1 MTAGSRHPHSTR
13 LARQR
18 LFAGVSS
25 FAELETRIAGLP
37 SERERG
43 SALEVFAEAWL
54 ATQRI
59 PQAREVW
66 PGSSAPPS
74 LQQKLRL
81 PLKDMGVDGVFEA
94 VANEP
99 TCYQVKF
106 RIGRPQLSWRELST
120 FFGLADAGCGRLVF
134 TNCDEVASVAED
146 RPGVVFVRGSD
157 LDRLTA
163 DDFRVIDAWLSGA
176 TITQKRKSPLPHQ
189 TAAISDIIST
199 LQCGPRATALMACGS
214 GKTLVAL
221 WVAERLDARTVLI
234 LLPSLALVRQTL
246 HEWLHE
252 TNWPEIEYLCVCSDP
267 SVQPE
272 EDALIVRQSD
282 LDFVV
287 TTEVAAVRRFL
298 ERDTK
303 AVRLVFS
310 TYQSSPV
317 VAESAVGL
325 SPFDF
330 GIFDEAHKTAGRDG
344 MKFALALKDEHLPIT
359 RRLFLTATPRHYN
372 VAAKDKFGDAKV
384 VFSMDAPEVYGPV
397 AHRLP
402 FCTAAKLKIITDYKV
417 VITWVTS
424 EMVTDELL
432 RRGVVL
438 VAGEEIKA
446 RQVANQLALQSAIE
460 QFGVRKIFT
469 FHSRVEA
476 AKSFVSAGLE
486 GIATHLPDFHCAH
499 INGEMPTAYR
509 ERLMREFES
518 APRGIVSNARCL
530 TEGVDVPA
538 VDMIAF
544 LSPRR
549 SLVDIVQ
556 ATGRAMRR
564 VEGKQFGY
572 VLVPLYV
579 EQARG
584 ETVEAAVMRS
594 DFDEV
599 WNVLSRLQEHDDLL
613 AQIIADMRTQ
623 RGQTGG
629 FDDSRFRERVQ
640 ILGPSISLEKL
651 RQSITSACLDAIG
664 ESWFER
670 YGQLVAYRERN
681 GTCDM
686 PHRLSADK
694 RLATWVI
701 NQRVLRKDG
710 ALSAEKIALLDRIG
724 FNWSPK
730 AHTWRS
736 HYLALLAY
744 REKHGDCRV
753 PQQWRENKRLAT
765 WVGTHRTRRKRGL
778 LSEDKI
784 QMLDAIGF
792 DWAIGLGTWDERFQ
806 QLCDYK
812 TAHGHTRVPARWKE
826 NHSLASW
833 VVDQRYDRRKG
844 RLRADYE
851 KRLNEI
857 GFEWELIQRGEDN
870 WDSRLNELR
879 RYHAAHGHCRVSPNA
894 PEARSLALWV
904 LRQRERHRKGKLLKE
919 RLVQLEQIDFFKRQL
934 PETQCGWDE
943 MFARLKRHL
952 AKTGSFRCSRQNE
965 EDRKLARWQETQRK
979 FRRREKLS
987 AERIEML
994 DSIGF
999 RWLSGRRRDREL
1011 PSISSHADAPPSKTW
1026 DEIHATLAEFFKLQG
1041 HCNVPPD
1048 WSADPELARW
1058 IYAQRIARK
1067 RGQLTAEQ
1075 IRRLDEMGFAWT
1087 AHEADWDAMFEEL
1100 AGVLRAQARP
1110 GGTGHRA
1117 SAELKRWMLTQRQFK
1132 KRGLLAP
1139 ERERKL
1145 ASVCFEWEPFANRW
1159 QQMFAALQEF
1169 HARHHHCRVPL
1180 GWHENPR
1187 LARWV
1192 GVQRQQKKFGRLS
1205 TARVEK
1211 LELLGFDWQVRLTGG
1226 HSQPQAWETMCAE
1239 LEQFHAGNGHAN
1251 VPQQFAGNRK
1261 LGWWATT
1268 QRRNRRKNK
1277 LTEQQITRL
1286 DSLGFDWS
1294 PLTSKPKRAP
1304 RQTTGNHL
1312 PRPAHPSATWD
1323 EMLAALHGYKD
1334 RHGDCLVPQRSK
1346 ENRNLASWVSEQR
1359 MARNRGKLDPDHERR
1374 LTEIG
1379 FNWDPVG
1386 IRWEEM
1392 FAALVAFKNEHGHT
1406 NVPQRSRRYG
1416 ALATWVRNQ
1425 RLAEK
1430 VKRPIMLERRKR
1442 LDELGFRW
1450 RVSWPSWEEMFAKL
1464 VEFKNSHAH
1473 CNVPQNWREDR
1484 RLGKWVN
1491 TQRTRNKRG
1500 KLRPERKQQLEQLG
1514 FVWNAG
1520 PLNAKPSSRPSR

>member
-1 MTAGSRHPHSTR
+1 M
-13 LARQR
+13 
-18 LFAGVSS
+18 
-25 FAELETRIAGLP
+25 
-37 SERERG
+37 
-43 SALEVFAEAWL
+43 ALEVFAEAWL
-54 ATQRI
+54 ATQRL

-66 PGSSAPPS
+66 PGSTAPPS

-81 PLKDMGVDGVFEA
+81 PLKDMGVDGIFEA

-106 RIGRPQLSWRELST
+106 RTGRPQLSWRELST
-120 FFGLADAGCGRLVF
+120 FFGLSDVGCGRLVF

-157 LDRLTA
+157 LDRLAA
-163 DDFRVIDAWLSGA
+163 DDFRAIEAWLSGA
-176 TITQKRKSPLPHQ
+176 TIARERKPPKPHQ
-189 TAAISDIIST
+189 VTAITDIIAA
-199 LQCGPRATALMACGS
+199 LQRNSRATALMACGS
-214 GKTLVAL
+214 GKTRVAL
-221 WVAERLDARTVLI
+221 WTAERLGARTVLI

-252 TNWPEIEYLCVCSDP
+252 TNWREVEYLCVCSDP

-272 EDALIVRQSD
+272 DDALVVRQSD

-287 TTEVAAVRRFL
+287 TTEPGAVRRFM
-298 ERDTK
+298 ERPTN

-310 TYQSSPV
+310 TYHSSHR
-317 VAESAVGL
+317 VADAVTGL
-325 SPFDF
+325 PPFDI
-330 GIFDEAHKTAGRDG
+330 GVFDEAHKTAGRDG
-344 MKFALALKDEHLPIT
+344 MKFALALKDERLPIA

-402 FCTAAKLKIITDYKV
+402 FSTAAKLGIITDYKV
-417 VITWVTS
+417 VISIVTT

-432 RRGVVL
+432 RRGVVP

-460 QFGVRKIFT
+460 QYGVRKVFT
-469 FHSRVEA
+469 FHSKVAA
-476 AKSFVSAGLE
+476 AKSFVSAGPE

-518 APRGIVSNARCL
+518 APCGIVSNARCL

-538 VDMIAF
+538 VDMVAF

-556 ATGRAMRR
+556 ATGRAMRLS
-564 VEGKQFGY
+564 EGKSFGY

-584 ETVEAAVMRS
+584 ESVEAAVMRS

-613 AQIIADMRTQ
+613 AQIIAEMRTE
-623 RGQTGG
+623 RGRTGG

-640 ILGPSISLEKL
+640 FLGPSVSLEDL
-651 RQSITSACLDAIG
+651 RRSITAACLDAIG

-670 YGQLVAYRERN
+670 YGQLVAYRERH

-686 PHRLSADK
+686 PHRLAENK

-701 NQRVLRKDG
+701 NQRVLRNDG

-736 HYLALLAY
+736 HYLALVAY

-753 PQQWRENKRLAT
+753 PQQWAENKRLAT

-778 LSEDKI
+778 LSDDKI
-784 QMLDAIGF
+784 QMLDRIGF
-792 DWAIGLGTWDERFQ
+792 DWSIGLGTWEERFQ
-806 QLCDYK
+806 ELCDYK
-812 TAHGHTRVPARWKE
+812 AAHGNCRVPARWKE

-851 KRLNEI
+851 QRLTEI
-857 GFEWELIQRGEDN
+857 GFEWELIQRGDDD
-870 WDSRLNELR
+870 WDSRFDELQ
-879 RYHAAHGHCRVSPNA
+879 RYHAAHGHCRVPPKVA
-894 PEARSLALWV
+894 AHRPLALWV
-904 LRQRERHRKGKLLKE
+904 LRQRQRHRKGKLLPD
-919 RLVQLEQIDFFKRQL
+919 RLAQLEQLDFFKRQT
-934 PETQCGWDE
+934 PDAQVGWDA
-943 MFARLKRHL
+943 MFARLKQHV
-952 AKTGSFRCSRQNE
+952 AKTGSFVCRRESE
-965 EDRKLARWQETQRK
+965 EIQKLARWQHTQRK
-979 FRRREKLS
+979 FRQLGKLS
-987 AERIEML
+987 AERIALL

-999 RWLSGRRRDREL
+999 RWLPRSRRNREEVVVS
-1011 PSISSHADAPPSKTW
+1011 PDGNVSPHKTW
-1026 DEIHATLAEFFKLQG
+1026 DEMHTALAEFFKLQG
-1041 HCNVPPD
+1041 HCNVPLD
-1048 WSADPELARW
+1048 WSADPELAHW
-1058 IYAQRIARK
+1058 VHWQRVARK
-1067 RGQLTAEQ
+1067 RKTLTQEQ
-1075 IRRLDEMGFAWT
+1075 IRRLDEMRFAWT

-1100 AGVLRAQARP
+1100 VDILRAQARP
-1110 GGTGHRA
+1110 GGASQRP

-1145 ASVCFEWEPFANRW
+1145 AGVGFEWEPFANRW
-1159 QQMFAALQEF
+1159 EQMFAALRDF
-1169 HARHHHCRVPL
+1169 HARHQHCRVPL
-1180 GWHENPR
+1180 AWRDNPR
-1187 LARWV
+1187 LGHWV
-1192 GVQRQQKKFGRLS
+1192 GVQRRQKKLERLS
-1205 TARVEK
+1205 PERVAK
-1211 LELLGFDWQVRLTGG
+1211 LESLGFEWRVKPEGG
-1226 HSQPQAWETMCAE
+1226 HSQPQAWDTMFAE
-1239 LEQFHAGNGHAN
+1239 LERFLADSGHAN
-1251 VPQQFAGNRK
+1251 VPQQFAANRK

-1268 QRRNRRKNK
+1268 QRRNRRKGK
-1277 LTEQQITRL
+1277 LTEQQIARL
-1286 DSLGFDWS
+1286 DALGFDWS

-1304 RQTTGNHL
+1304 RQTNGSE
-1312 PRPAHPSATWD
+1312 PARPAQPIATWD
-1323 EMLAALHGYKD
+1323 EVFATLREYKA
-1334 RHGDCLVPQRSK
+1334 RHGDCMVPQRWK
-1346 ENRNLASWVSEQR
+1346 EDRRLAGWVSEQR
-1359 MARNRGKLDPDHERR
+1359 MARNRGELDPAHERH
-1374 LTEIG
+1374 LTELD

-1386 IRWEEM
+1386 NRWDEM

-1406 NVPQRSRRYG
+1406 NVPQRSKRYPELG
-1416 ALATWVRNQ
+1416 VWVRNQ

-1430 VKRPIMLERRKR
+1430 MKRPVMVERRKR
-1442 LDELGFRW
+1442 LDALGFHW
-1450 RVSWPSWEEMFAKL
+1450 IEDGPTWEDMFAKL
-1464 VEFKNSHAH
+1464 VEFKKTRGH
-1473 CNVPQNWREDR
+1473 CRVPQNWREDR

-1491 TQRTRNKRG
+1491 TQRTQNKRG
-1500 KLRPERKQQLEQLG
+1500 KLRSDRKAQLEQLV
-1514 FVWNAG
+1514 FVWNAA
-1520 PLNAKPSSRPSR
+1520 PQNAKSP